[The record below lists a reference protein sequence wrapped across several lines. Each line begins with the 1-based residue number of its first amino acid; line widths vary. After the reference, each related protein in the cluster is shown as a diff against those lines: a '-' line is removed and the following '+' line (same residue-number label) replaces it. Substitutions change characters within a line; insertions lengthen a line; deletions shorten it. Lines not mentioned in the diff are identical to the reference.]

1 MANFKYVAIDKHGK
15 EIKGIEESDSMNQ
28 VVSLIREK
36 GLYPVSILPV
46 IRKSI
51 FSSLSKG
58 SVKRKV
64 LTVSTRQLATLLT
77 AGLPLVR
84 SLKVIRDQQPAGY
97 WKKVLTGIIEVVE
110 RGGSFSD
117 ALSRYKNVFSKL
129 YINMV
134 KAGESAGLL
143 EVVLN
148 RLADY
153 SEKSQKLR
161 TKVFSALM
169 YPFIVLGMAILI
181 LIGLM
186 IFVVPKFAQMFD
198 NMGVELPVMTGILIR
213 SSSKMLTLKFWLI
226 VIAIVIIAKLLFSF
240 LKKIKKGRY
249 VLDNMKLKLPVFG
262 KLIQKLAISRF
273 ASTLGTL
280 VGSGV
285 PILQALNIVKETVGN
300 EVISEG
306 LSTVHDGIKEGESI
320 VAPLRS
326 LTIFDPMVINMIA
339 VGEETGKLDEMLLKI
354 ADTYESEVDIMVSGF
369 TALLEPFMIIG
380 LALIIGFIVIALFL
394 PLVSLLTSLAA

>member
-339 VGEETGKLDEMLLKI
+339 VGEETGKLDEMLLKS